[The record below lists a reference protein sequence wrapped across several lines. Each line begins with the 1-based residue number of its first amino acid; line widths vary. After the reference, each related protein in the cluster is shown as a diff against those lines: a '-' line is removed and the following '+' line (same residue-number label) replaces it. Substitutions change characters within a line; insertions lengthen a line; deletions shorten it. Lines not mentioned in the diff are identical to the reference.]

1 MNLPIR
7 RIGITAALLVC
18 LPGLAANDLSG
29 TWSLKRKGVQEAA
42 ELTFEG
48 SGRAY
53 RGQMK
58 LKGKTESLANLTFDP
73 LSGRLQ
79 FTLPSTRESYSGT
92 LSGSTLKGQVERRAI
107 TLDGKA
113 SARSDSWE
121 AQRMALAA
129 APRSAEAIV
138 GTWVLGRQGSRDDS
152 RLEFKLIDRNITGR
166 IRLGGRWEKLEDVRF
181 NAESAVLTFQFQGG
195 KESYRGTLA
204 GDTLSGLYEGD
215 IVGLD
220 GKLKRRSFTWKA
232 TRMK

>member
-1 MNLPIR
+1 MLLSIR

-18 LPGLAANDLSG
+18 LPALAANDLSG
-29 TWSLKRKGVQEAA
+29 AWSLKRKGVQEAA
-42 ELTFEG
+42 ELIFEG

-58 LKGKTESLANLTFDP
+58 LRGRTENLSSLSFDP
-73 LSGRLQ
+73 LSGSLR

-107 TLDGKA
+107 SLDGKK
-113 SARSDSWE
+113 SSRSDPWE
-121 AQRMALAA
+121 AQRMTPAA
-129 APRSAEAIV
+129 TPRTAEAIV

-166 IRLGGRWEKLEDVRF
+166 IRLGGRWENLEDVRF
-181 NAESAVLTFQFQGG
+181 NTGSAVLTFQFQGG

-204 GDTLSGLYEGD
+204 GDTLSGLYEGK

-220 GKLKRRSFTWKA
+220 GKPKRRSFTWKA